1 MSQTILLVEDDKV
14 LVSMYQT
21 LLQNHGYT
29 VTIGY
34 NGEEGLKKA
43 LSDHPDLIL
52 LDVRMPKMDGITM
65 LEHLRKDAW
74 GENAKVI
81 ILSNLDPTDQILGSI
96 VENHPTY
103 YLIKSNNPPEQVLE
117 QIKEVLKTKQEE
129 KS

>member
-21 LLQNHGYT
+21 LLQNHGYA
-29 VTIGY
+29 VKIGY
-34 NGEEGLKKA
+34 NGEEGLKIA

-65 LEHLRKDAW
+65 LEHLRKDLW
-74 GENAKVI
+74 GEKAKVI

-103 YLIKSNNPPEQVLE
+103 YLIKSNNPPELVLE
-117 QIKEVLKTKQEE
+117 QIKEVLETKQEE

>member
-21 LLQNHGYT
+21 LLQNHGYA
-29 VTIGY
+29 VKIGY
-34 NGEEGLKKA
+34 NGEEGLKIA

-65 LEHLRKDAW
+65 LEHLRKDLW
-74 GENAKVI
+74 GEKAKVI

-96 VENHPTY
+96 IENHPTY

-117 QIKEVLKTKQEE
+117 QIKEVLETKQEE
-129 KS
+129 KF

>member
-21 LLQNHGYT
+21 LLQNHGYA
-29 VTIGY
+29 VKIGY
-34 NGEEGLKKA
+34 NGEEGLKIA

-65 LEHLRKDAW
+65 LEHLRKDLW
-74 GENAKVI
+74 GEKAKVI

-96 VENHPTY
+96 VEN
-103 YLIKSNNPPEQVLE
+103 NPPEQVLE
-117 QIKEVLKTKQEE
+117 QIKEVLETKQEE

>member
-117 QIKEVLKTKQEE
+117 QIKEVLETKQEE